1 MRTVAGE
8 CGDESEAAA
17 CFKGARRLGVHVVVA
32 RSARSGRLLSESAS
46 SYDLSAA
53 RLSRMLREVMF
64 ASGVSYCVF
73 SVAATYSWV
82 IGPN

>member
-1 MRTVAGE
+1 MLQGRAET
-8 CGDESEAAA
+8 
-17 CFKGARRLGVHVVVA
+17 GVHVVVA
-32 RSARSGRLLSESAS
+32 RSACSGRLLSESAS

-73 SVAATYSWV
+73 SVAATYSWA